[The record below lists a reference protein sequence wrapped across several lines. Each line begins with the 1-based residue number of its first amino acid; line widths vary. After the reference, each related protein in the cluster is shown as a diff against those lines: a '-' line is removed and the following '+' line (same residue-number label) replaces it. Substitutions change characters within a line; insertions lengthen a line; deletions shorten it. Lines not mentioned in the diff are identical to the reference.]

1 MGVSPHTFLCTP
13 QNLLINL
20 KLDQPIR
27 TIRTSKPASKHS
39 HTHTH
44 SRGPVAWPGEGI
56 RRLVAVDHFAGP
68 RRLSHTRHP
77 HPPPWQSHQAR
88 PSPLALREESAET
101 L

>member
-44 SRGPVAWPGEGI
+44 VAQLHGPAKVFGGLLLLTILLGQEG
-56 RRLVAVDHFAGP
+56 
-68 RRLSHTRHP
+68 
-77 HPPPWQSHQAR
+77 
-88 PSPLALREESAET
+88 
-101 L
+101 